1 MTDRYAT
8 GIVWFRRD
16 LRLTDQPALNDAL
29 DHCDRV
35 VLLYID
41 DSETETDWAAGAAS
55 RWWLHQSLA
64 ALGREIASRGAS
76 LALRRGVALDA
87 LRAVSAE
94 TGATAVF
101 WNRLYEPGAI
111 ARDKA
116 IKTALQDDGVA
127 VHSHN
132 GALLQEPWEV
142 MTKTGTP
149 YRVFT
154 PYWRAARAQLH
165 RPDPLAAPATIA
177 GAEIE
182 SLPLDALGLEPSIDW
197 DDGLEAA
204 WTPGEA
210 GAMSRARA
218 FVADPV
224 RDYDATRDLPGT
236 AGTSRL
242 SPHLHFGEISPRQ
255 VWRLVEEA
263 QDPESDG
270 CRVFLTEIGWR
281 EFSHYV
287 MFHFPHTTD
296 APMNERFAAFP
307 WRDDDEAAGDIRAW
321 ERGNT
326 GIPIVD
332 AGMRELWRTGWMHN
346 RVRMIV
352 ASLLVKNIRAHWL
365 HGARWFWDTLVD
377 ADLPA
382 NTMGWQWSAG
392 TGADAAPYFRIFNP
406 VTQGEKFDRDGDYVR
421 HWVPELARLP
431 KKYLHKP
438 WEAPEAVLR
447 EAGVTL
453 GRDYPRPIVDL
464 KASRKAA
471 LDAFQSLKEAS

>member
-16 LRLTDQPALNDAL
+16 LRLTDQPALHDAL
-29 DHCDRV
+29 GRCDRL

-64 ALGREIASRGAS
+64 ALGRDIASRGAS

-210 GAMSRARA
+210 SAMSRARA

-365 HGARWFWDTLVD
+365 RGARWFWDTLVD

-453 GRDYPRPIVDL
+453 GRDYPRPLVDL

>member
-1 MTDRYAT
+1 MTNRHET

-16 LRLTDQPALNDAL
+16 LRLTDQPALHDAL
-29 DHCDRV
+29 EQCNEL

-55 RWWLHQSLA
+55 RWWLHQSLE
-64 ALGREIASRGAS
+64 ALGSDIASRGAK
-76 LALRRGVALDA
+76 LTLRRGPALDT
-87 LRAVSAE
+87 LRTVIAE
-94 TGATAVF
+94 TGASAVF
-101 WNRLYEPGAI
+101 WNRLYEPAAI
-111 ARDKA
+111 DRDKA
-116 IKTALQDDGVA
+116 IKSALQDDDIA

-132 GALLQEPWEV
+132 GALLQEPWTV
-142 MTKTGTP
+142 TTKTGTP

-165 RPDPLAAPATIA
+165 RADPLAAPPVIT
-177 GAEIE
+177 GVELD
-182 SLPLDALGLEPSIDW
+182 SLALDALGLEPTIDW
-197 DDGLEAA
+197 DEGLEAA

-218 FVADPV
+218 FVTDPV
-224 RDYDATRDLPGT
+224 RDYDTTRDLPGT

-263 QDPESDG
+263 QDPEADG

-307 WRDDDEAAGDIRAW
+307 WRDDDDAAGDIRAW

-406 VTQGEKFDRDGDYVR
+406 VTQGEKFDGDGAYVR
-421 HWVPELARLP
+421 HWVPELAALP

-447 EAGVTL
+447 EASVTL

-464 KASRKAA
+464 KISRKAA
-471 LDAFQSLKEAS
+471 LDAFQTLKEAS

>member
-16 LRLTDQPALNDAL
+16 LRLTDQPALHNAL
-29 DHCDRV
+29 EHCDRL

-41 DSETETDWAAGAAS
+41 DSETETDWPAGAAS
-55 RWWLHQSLA
+55 RWWLHQSLEALSGDIAARGA
-64 ALGREIASRGAS
+64 ALT
-76 LALRRGVALDA
+76 LRRGPAFDT
-87 LRAVSAE
+87 LRAVIAE
-94 TGATAVF
+94 TGAEAVF
-101 WNRLYEPGAI
+101 WNRIYEPAAI

-116 IKTALQDDGVA
+116 IKTALNDDHVA

-132 GALLQEPWEV
+132 GALLQEPWEI

-154 PYWRAARAQLH
+154 PYWRAARARLH
-165 RPDPLAAPATIA
+165 RPDPLAAPASIDGVDIA
-177 GAEIE
+177 
-182 SLPLDALGLEPSIDW
+182 SLPLDALDLEPTIGW

-210 GAMSRARA
+210 GAMSRGRD

-224 RDYDATRDLPGT
+224 RDYDTTRDLPGT

-296 APMNERFAAFP
+296 APMNERFAVFP
-307 WRDDDEAAGDIRAW
+307 WRDDDEAAADIRAW

-382 NTMGWQWSAG
+382 NSMGWQWSAG

-406 VTQGEKFDRDGDYVR
+406 VTQGEKFDGDGAYVR
-421 HWVPELARLP
+421 HWVPELAALP

-447 EAGVTL
+447 EAGVAL
-453 GRDYPRPIVDL
+453 NRDYPRPIVDL
-464 KASRKAA
+464 KTSRKAA
-471 LDAFQSLKEAS
+471 LDAFQTLKEAS